1 MVEYFKRS
9 FDELTNKVSWPTW
22 PELQKTT
29 VVVIAG
35 SVFLACLIALMDVV
49 WIKTLSFL
57 YLLSSFGPL
66 LHVTMTLM

>member
-9 FDELTNKVSWPTW
+9 MRELTEEVTWPTW

-35 SVFLACLIALMDVV
+35 SVFLACLIAFMDIIWMNVLGV
-49 WIKTLSFL
+49 L
-57 YLLSSFGPL
+57 Y
-66 LHVTMTLM
+66 